1 MPDPVCCNAVKR
13 RERTRG
19 GPDCTRLVIVPICVM
34 GFLDSHTGQA
44 SARNGLMRRGFEAVE

>member
-1 MPDPVCCNAVKR
+1 MSGQIRCNAAKR